1 MSWRQYYLFVVMVG
15 VQIAQCRHS
24 KDLDSPRKVLFLY
37 TWIPRGRGPVSGGVV
52 FEGAPYRF
60 LGFRVEGLRF
70 GLRWCEPH
78 SIQ

>member
-1 MSWRQYYLFVVMVG
+1 MG

-24 KDLDSPRKVLFLY
+24 RDLNSPRKVLFFYTY
-37 TWIPRGRGPVSGGVV
+37 TWIPRGRVPVSGGVV
-52 FEGAPYRF
+52 LEGAPYRF